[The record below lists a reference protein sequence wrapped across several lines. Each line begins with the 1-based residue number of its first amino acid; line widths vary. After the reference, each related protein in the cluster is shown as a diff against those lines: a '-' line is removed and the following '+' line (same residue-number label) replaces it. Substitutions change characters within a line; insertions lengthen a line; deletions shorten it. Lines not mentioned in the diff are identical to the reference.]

1 MRKTGKILL
10 TEISADKN
18 REEGLIKYQ
27 RLLAASFT
35 NYATIKLSMNL
46 FTMYEMSEDIS
57 LERRDEIEG
66 YIDSINSALRSIYI
80 DKAKVED
87 STVDEITAIR
97 DAITAKM
104 KTLTYFTDALEVYEY
119 ILNRK
124 EPEILG
130 TVDEDFSVE
139 ELVNSMFEYVFS
151 DDDTMLINSR
161 IKDFTAQLPVRM
173 TREHFFN
180 IIEST
185 MNLYRGS
192 EKSSVND
199 FIESIR
205 DSALLN
211 VPKDVETAY
220 PELFELYKKVSEA
233 DYSKI
238 DKASFDELTGCIDK
252 ASMMIQSAVTDY
264 LMLTEIIN
272 DVLIVLY
279 TSNIADKAFLKDEYE
294 TASQILSEIISA
306 DDIYQASESFDQLFV
321 KLEGTQESSYEDLAF
336 LAGNMEDLYET
347 YYEMYDSESIKDNFD
362 KLMKAD
368 RLTSS
373 SLFMDINDAGIKVVI
388 DEADDI
394 FIKEETDDLLDDLKG
409 VFKEKSKLERRSIM
423 AKILSQI
430 PVFFNTREEI
440 RDYFAYALSSCTDKS
455 ELTACRELINDLMV

>member
-264 LMLTEIIN
+264 LMLT
-272 DVLIVLY
+272 
-279 TSNIADKAFLKDEYE
+279 
-294 TASQILSEIISA
+294 
-306 DDIYQASESFDQLFV
+306 
-321 KLEGTQESSYEDLAF
+321 
-336 LAGNMEDLYET
+336 
-347 YYEMYDSESIKDNFD
+347 
-362 KLMKAD
+362 
-368 RLTSS
+368 
-373 SLFMDINDAGIKVVI
+373 
-388 DEADDI
+388 
-394 FIKEETDDLLDDLKG
+394 
-409 VFKEKSKLERRSIM
+409 
-423 AKILSQI
+423 
-430 PVFFNTREEI
+430 
-440 RDYFAYALSSCTDKS
+440 
-455 ELTACRELINDLMV
+455 